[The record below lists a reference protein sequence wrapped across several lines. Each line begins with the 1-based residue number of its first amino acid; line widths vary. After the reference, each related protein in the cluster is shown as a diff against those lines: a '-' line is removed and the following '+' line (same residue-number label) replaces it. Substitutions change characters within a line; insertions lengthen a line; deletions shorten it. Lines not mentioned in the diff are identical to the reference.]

1 MQLAEWK
8 VEAEHPRI
16 LDEKRPHL
24 ERLGPVRHGQFPPV
38 PLHPWSEPQGTLRH
52 APLRSFLAPLP
63 VPPLYALDPPPP
75 SAPCRHMVATAALAR
90 TCAIRGE
97 ESLEDLGNV
106 LAMSAEDVGRLIGWE
121 QLRLP
126 DID

>member
-1 MQLAEWK
+1 M
-8 VEAEHPRI
+8 VEAPFRT
-16 LDEKRPHL
+16 PQ
-24 ERLGPVRHGQFPPV
+24 PSQ
-38 PLHPWSEPQGTLRH
+38 EPQYRQE
-52 APLRSFLAPLP
+52 PPDMSRSFTDLVALATNPD
-63 VPPLYALDPPPP
+63 LDPFDRMCH
-75 SAPCRHMVATAALAR
+75 AATLTNQAHAATAALAR